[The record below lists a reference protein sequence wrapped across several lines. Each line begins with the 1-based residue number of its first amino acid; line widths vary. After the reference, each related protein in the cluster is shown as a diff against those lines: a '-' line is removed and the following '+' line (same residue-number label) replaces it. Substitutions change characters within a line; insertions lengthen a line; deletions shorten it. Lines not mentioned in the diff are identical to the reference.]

1 MKDSFI
7 NIQQGQWTTHIES
20 DHKFLFIDKKRK
32 SKIKA
37 RLGFVYFV
45 ALVSSLIILFT
56 R

>member
-7 NIQQGQWTTHIES
+7 NIQQGQWTTHFES
-20 DHKFLFIDKKRK
+20 DNKSSFLDKKRK
-32 SKIKA
+32 SKIKT